1 MRIGGAVNNFHAGA
15 EEVPDGMARP
25 REYDMKAVLARAME
39 AFWRRGYAATAMSD
53 IYAATGLKPGSIY
66 GAFGDKDGLFRA
78 AFEAYAEQFRAT
90 LPRGLHGFPAIEAW
104 LRTQVDLAAE
114 DPERRGCLI
123 INTVLERDLHPPAT
137 QALAQ
142 GRLKEIRDFFLRE
155 LAHGIAEG
163 SIPRGIAIDAQADA
177 LMGAVV
183 SVMSLGRAGVDRR
196 TIANV
201 AEAALA
207 PLRPPHS

>member
-1 MRIGGAVNNFHAGA
+1 
-15 EEVPDGMARP
+15 MARP
-25 REYDMKAVLARAME
+25 REYDTKAVLARAME

-53 IYAATGLKPGSIY
+53 IYEATGLKPGSVY

-78 AFEAYAEQFRAT
+78 AFEAYAEHFRAT
-90 LPRGLHGFPAIEAW
+90 LPTALRGRAAIEAW
-104 LRTQVDLAAE
+104 LRVQVDLAAE

-155 LAHGIAEG
+155 LAQGMAEG
-163 SIPRGIAIDAQADA
+163 SIPRELAIDAQADA

-183 SVMSLGRAGVDRR
+183 SIMSLGRAGLDRR

-201 AEAALA
+201 AEAAMV
-207 PLRPPHS
+207 PLRPNNS